1 MLDFTIINAAPIGF
15 FVFGILAT
23 LLVAISKAGFGGAMG
38 SLSLPLMLLVL
49 SPGLALSVLLP
60 IFLLCDFYVGWKYYR
75 HAVRRIVIIMTLAA
89 CLGQVLGWLLYKQ
102 INAEILMFII
112 GALAVFT
119 ATRYFWRLYHP
130 GENIGLARAAL
141 RHLRRRIDRALGWM
155 GLAGIASFISLTG
168 GIPSQIYLLPLNLP
182 RAYYVGTM
190 GWSFLL
196 VNLAKL
202 PFFIELG
209 LFDVASL
216 TASLALAGFVP
227 IGVALGLWLNRAM
240 NDAWFYHISH
250 FFLLLWGPTELASR
264 YLVTPLEWCVRAPI

>member
-1 MLDFTIINAAPIGF
+1 MLNYTIINSAPIDF

-23 LLVAISKAGFGGAMG
+23 LLVAVSKAGFGGAMG

-49 SPGLALSVLLP
+49 SPSLALSVLLP
-60 IFLLCDFYVGWKYYR
+60 VFLLCDFYVGWKYYR
-75 HAVRRIVIIMTLAA
+75 RAIRRIVIIMTVSA

-102 INAEILMFII
+102 INADFLMFII

-119 ATRYFWRLYHP
+119 AVRYFWRLYHP
-130 GENIGLARAAL
+130 AENVVLARAAL
-141 RHLRRRIDRALGWM
+141 RQLRLRIDRALGWM

-196 VNLAKL
+196 VNLVKL

-209 LFDVASL
+209 LFDAASL
-216 TASLALAGFVP
+216 TASMALAGFVP
-227 IGVALGLWLNRAM
+227 IGVALGLWLNHLM
-240 NDAWFYHISH
+240 SHTWFYHISH
-250 FFLLLWGPTELASR
+250 AFLLVLGCKLILQAN
-264 YLVTPLEWCVRAPI
+264 I

>member
-1 MLDFTIINAAPIGF
+1 
-15 FVFGILAT
+15 
-23 LLVAISKAGFGGAMG
+23 
-38 SLSLPLMLLVL
+38 
-49 SPGLALSVLLP
+49 
-60 IFLLCDFYVGWKYYR
+60 
-75 HAVRRIVIIMTLAA
+75 MTLAA
-89 CLGQVLGWLLYKQ
+89 CLGQVWVGCSISKSMPKSLCSLSALWPCLPLRVISGG
-102 INAEILMFII
+102 FII
-112 GALAVFT
+112 RVRISGLRAPPCAICVVALT
-119 ATRYFWRLYHP
+119 
-130 GENIGLARAAL
+130 
-141 RHLRRRIDRALGWM
+141 ALGWM

-168 GIPSQIYLLPLNLP
+168 GIPSQIYLLPINLP

-209 LFDVASL
+209 LFDAASL

-250 FFLLLWGPTELASR
+250 FFLLLLGLQLSWQADI
-264 YLVTPLEWCVRAPI
+264 W